1 MEPLT
6 PHDASER
13 LRLLTHCNAIG
24 GRSAPSNFPPRVFP
38 DPPGVS
44 PVAACGDG
52 RDADRTAT
60 GLPTTLRLGVVP
72 NIAPEQQKA
81 KYEPFADYL
90 EERLGRTVELFVA
103 ADYAGVVAALAGGRI
118 DVAYLGGLTYV
129 QAERQ
134 VELTP
139 LATEIDQE
147 TGTSRYYSAI
157 VVREDAALRSVDQ
170 VVAQGRTFAFG
181 DVSSTSGSLYPRIM
195 LTEAGANC
203 STRKMADCPPLSA
216 VVFTGG
222 HDATAQAVLTGKID
236 AGGVELRILH
246 RLEREGK
253 VPAGA
258 LRVIQQREVQGY
270 PWVMRTELGEQ
281 TRLALV
287 SAFTGMT
294 DPVLL
299 DLMRAE
305 AYTEVRAGDYDEIRR
320 EADRLGLVTA
330 A

>member
-1 MEPLT
+1 MRRRLYVV
-6 PHDASER
+6 ASIIS
-13 LRLLTHCNAIG
+13 LLTATL
-24 GRSAPSNFPPRVFP
+24 S
-38 DPPGVS
+38 
-44 PVAACGDG
+44 ACGG
-52 RDADRTAT
+52 EPEPDRTSA
-60 GLPTTLRLGVVP
+60 GIPATLRLGIVP

-90 EERLGRTVELFVA
+90 EKRLGITVELFVA

-134 VELTP
+134 VDLTP
-139 LATEIDQE
+139 LATEVDQE

-157 VVREDAALRSVDQ
+157 VVRQDAPLTGVAE
-170 VVAQGRTFAFG
+170 VVEEGRTFAFG

-195 LTEAGANC
+195 LTEAGAKC
-203 STRKMADCPPLSA
+203 STRKMDDCPPLSTI
-216 VVFTGG
+216 VFTGG

-236 AGGVELRILH
+236 AGGIELRILH

-258 LRVIQQREVQGY
+258 LRVIERREVQGY
-270 PWVMRTELGEQ
+270 PWVMRTDLGGQ
-281 TRLALV
+281 TRSALV

-299 DLMRAE
+299 DLMRAK